1 MLKVTKSTSKSVA
14 KDFKSGDQLGG
25 PDDPNFNDYGF
36 VSPETDDLY
45 RKYME
50 KTPAPHQLPILRAA
64 PAKSGKSKPA
74 RNKPAKEAS
83 RAGAYITSKT
93 IYDPKEERKLRKEAQ
108 PKPKNKR
115 APQPAPIDFQALL
128 KLAEKKQHE
137 PIKIATPPRKRPSS
151 RLLTAKEKLELEE
164 RAQRQRERKRQ
175 TALESKGSKKSLGA
189 GQPSS
194 SIAAE
199 SNNSEGMA
207 TCSKT
212 SGRIKPLSKNPTSG
226 NNQTAPVVS
235 SIPVTSAFLQAAAA
249 RRAVNPDGS
258 LNKIALEPKVDTKQQ
273 NSNEDETDYDSDLN
287 DFIDDSECQED
298 ISSYIRNIF
307 GYDKRK
313 YRDRDLD
320 DRRMESSFAQVEH
333 EELISKRL
341 GFQEDLEDMRMEAL
355 HKKMKTAKS
364 IKS

>member
-14 KDFKSGDQLGG
+14 KDLKSGDHLGG

-50 KTPAPHQLPILRAA
+50 KAPAPHQLPILRAV
-64 PAKSGKSKPA
+64 PAKSTKSKPL
-74 RNKPAKEAS
+74 RCKPAKEAS
-83 RAGAYITSKT
+83 RAGAYSTSKT
-93 IYDPKEERKLRKEAQ
+93 IYDPEEERKLRENTQ
-108 PKPKNKR
+108 PKPKHKR
-115 APQPAPIDFQALL
+115 APQPAPMDFQALL

-137 PIKIATPPRKRPSS
+137 PIKIVTPPRKRPSS

-175 TALESKGSKKSLGA
+175 TKLEAKGSQKPLGA
-189 GQPSS
+189 GQTTS

-199 SNNSEGMA
+199 LNNSEGMS

-212 SGRIKPLSKNPTSG
+212 SERIKQLSKNPTNG
-226 NNQTAPVVS
+226 NNQNAPVVS

-258 LNKIALEPKVDTKQQ
+258 LNKIALELKLENKQQ
-273 NSNEDETDYDSDLN
+273 NSNQDESDYDSDLN

-298 ISSYIRNIF
+298 ISAYIRNIF

-355 HKKMKTAKS
+355 HKKMKVAKS